1 MKIEE
6 LVAGLKE
13 KGLTDEQIKEELEKM
28 KADIEAFLNPAE
40 EPKEKVEEVHEEE
53 ESDEEKEHRVFGI

>member
-13 KGLTDEQIKEELEKM
+13 KGLSDEEIKAELEKM
-28 KADIEAFLNPAE
+28 KADIEAFLNPAQ
-40 EPKEKVEEVHEEE
+40 EPEAKVEEVKEEE